1 MRVRRNAD
9 FAPTP
14 GDEAAVAPLVR
25 LLDGLPLAIELAAA
39 RVRIM
44 SPRTLLARMSE
55 RFKLLATAGG
65 RQDRQATLRAAL
77 DWSWDLLTPADKAAL
92 AQLSVFEGGFTLEA
106 AEAVLDLSGVAAAEW
121 PLDAVQSLVDK
132 SLLRPLFAPSARP
145 AGQRAGVRGRAS
157 AHARGAFRAA
167 GRPHS
172 TPRRRGTVPAS
183 PRWAR
188 SRRPLR
194 AASSWRT

>member
-1 MRVRRNAD
+1 
-9 FAPTP
+9 
-14 GDEAAVAPLVR
+14 VR

-55 RFKLLATAGG
+55 RFKLLASAGG

-132 SLLRPLFAPSARP
+132 SLLRPLFANRLGLLGSVQEYAAEHLRTPGRFAGSGPAALDAAQARHG
-145 AGQRAGVRGRAS
+145 ACFAALGEEQAT
-157 AHARGAFRAA
+157 AHGCIE
-167 GRPHS
+167 
-172 TPRRRGTVPAS
+172 
-183 PRWAR
+183 
-188 SRRPLR
+188 L
-194 AASSWRT
+194 